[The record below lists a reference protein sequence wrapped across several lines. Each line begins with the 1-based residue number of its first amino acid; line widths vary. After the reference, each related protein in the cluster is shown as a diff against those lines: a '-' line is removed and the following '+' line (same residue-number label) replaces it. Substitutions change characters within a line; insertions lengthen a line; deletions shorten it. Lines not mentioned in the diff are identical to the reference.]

1 MSVFTGAVHSGWGE
15 IFLPFDEVLQKKGQA
30 RLILVEN
37 GRESDGMGDWH
48 SRPAGQVI
56 KELGSGP
63 QGLSDREA
71 ARRLEKAGPN
81 LLTQPDPPSL
91 IARILGQL
99 KDPMILVLLAA
110 AVLSLAA
117 SGGEDWLDGVIILI
131 IVVVNGIIS
140 ITQEDHAQQALE
152 ELRRMSS
159 PTALTLREG
168 ERKRV
173 AASALV
179 PGDVILLEA
188 GDQVPADARILEC
201 SRLQADESALTGESV
216 PVEKEAREVLA
227 PDTPLGDRINMLI
240 SGTLVTAGRGT
251 ALVVATGMDTQM
263 GQIAGLILESGE
275 GDTPLQRRMAE
286 ISKSLSFLCLSVC
299 AVMFGV
305 GLFQGK
311 GLLDMFLTAVSL
323 AVAAIP
329 EGLPA
334 IVTIVLALGVQR
346 LAAGHAIVK
355 KLPAV
360 ETLGC
365 AGVICSDKTG
375 TLTQNRMTVQQVW
388 LTPGARR
395 REVMLAGC
403 LCSDARLEWKA
414 GAPTASGDPTEGALV
429 VAAAQ
434 DGVDQRRELEQQPR
448 VADIPF
454 DSNRKLMST
463 VHSQEGGGWVVFVKG
478 APDVL
483 LGRCT
488 STPKGPISPSD
499 RARALAANEEMAGK
513 ALRVIAVAKREL
525 RSFSPNPEPRMV
537 ESGLTF
543 LGLFGLMD
551 PPRPEV
557 RAAVAKC
564 HLAGVRPVMI
574 TGDHRITALAVAQE
588 LDIAR
593 AGDWTVTGAELDF
606 MPQEM
611 LENDIEKFAVFARVS
626 PEHKMRIVQA
636 WQKRGRVVAMTGDG
650 VNDAPA
656 LKAADI
662 GCAMGKTGT
671 DVAKGA
677 ADMIL
682 TDDNFSTIV
691 TAIEEGRGIYS
702 NIRKAIHYLLSC
714 NIGEIVTIFAATLMG
729 FGQMPL
735 VPVQL
740 LWLNLV
746 TDSLPAL
753 ALGVEPVEEGVM
765 EEAPRD
771 ASAGLFD
778 KKFSL
783 RLVWQGLMVGGL
795 TLAAY
800 FLGFTR
806 LAEAGME
813 GATANTMAFATLTLC
828 QLFHAF
834 NVRSENRSLFAQGVF
849 SNPAMN
855 RAFLAGLAM
864 QLSVLLVPP
873 LQGVFSVIPM
883 NVPQWCTV
891 LALAM
896 APIPICETAKSSAR
910 RTEPQ
915 PAAQTAVK

>member
-1 MSVFTGAVHSGWGE
+1 M
-15 IFLPFDEVLQKKGQA
+15 D
-30 RLILVEN
+30 
-37 GRESDGMGDWH
+37 DWY
-48 SRPAGQVI
+48 SRPASHII
-56 KELGSGP
+56 KELESSRD
-63 QGLSDREA
+63 GLTEREA
-71 ARRLEKAGPN
+71 RSRLERMGPNELAAADKPGLFRRL
-81 LLTQPDPPSL
+81 
-91 IARILGQL
+91 LGQL

-110 AVLSLAA
+110 AGLSLAA
-117 SGGEDWLDGVIILI
+117 SGGEDWLDGVIILG
-131 IVVVNGIIS
+131 IVAINAVIS

-152 ELRRMSS
+152 ELLRMST
-159 PTALTLREG
+159 PKAKVLREG
-168 ERKRV
+168 EEKV
-173 AASALV
+173 IAAAELV

-188 GDQVPADARILEC
+188 GDLVPADARILEC
-201 SRLQADESALTGESV
+201 SRLQADESAMTGESV
-216 PVEKEAREVLA
+216 PVEKQVRESLPA
-227 PDTPLGDRINMLI
+227 GTPLGDRVNMLC
-240 SGTLVTAGRGT
+240 SGTLITAGRGT
-251 ALVVATGMDTQM
+251 ALVVATGMDTEM
-263 GQIAGLILESGE
+263 GQIAGLLLESGQ
-275 GDTPLQRRMAE
+275 GATPLQRRMEE

-305 GLFQGK
+305 GLIQGK
-311 GLLDMFLTAVSL
+311 NMLEMFLTAVSL

-346 LAAGHAIVK
+346 LAARGAIVK

-365 AGVICSDKTG
+365 AEVICSDKTG
-375 TLTQNRMTVQQVW
+375 TLTQNKMTVQQLW
-388 LTPGARR
+388 TLPGSKR
-395 REVMLAGC
+395 REVMTAAC

-414 GAPTASGDPTEGALV
+414 GAPTAIGDPTEGALV
-429 VAAAQ
+429 VAASRE
-434 DGVDQRRELEQQPR
+434 GVDQQKEGEQWPR
-448 VADIPF
+448 VGDIPF
-454 DSNRKLMST
+454 DSSRKLMST
-463 VHSQEGGGWVVFVKG
+463 IHTNPQGGWTAFVKG

-483 LGRCT
+483 LERCT
-488 STPKGPISPSD
+488 STVRGPMTAGDKERI
-499 RARALAANEEMAGK
+499 LAANEAMASK
-513 ALRVIAVAKREL
+513 ALRVIAVARREL
-525 RSFSPNPEPRMV
+525 NMLPKRLEPETV
-537 ESGLTF
+537 ETGLTF
-543 LGLFGLMD
+543 LGLFGMMD

-557 RAAVAKC
+557 RYAVAKC

-574 TGDHRITALAVAQE
+574 TGDHRATALAVARE

-593 AGDWTVTGAELDF
+593 PGDWTVTGPELDF

-611 LENDIEKFAVFARVS
+611 LEEDIEKFSVFARVS
-626 PEHKMRIVQA
+626 PEHKLRIVQA
-636 WQKRGRVVAMTGDG
+636 WQKKGKVVAMTGDG

-656 LKAADI
+656 LKSADI
-662 GCAMGKTGT
+662 GCAMGRTGT

-677 ADMIL
+677 AHMIL

-691 TAIEEGRGIYS
+691 SAIEEGRGIYS

-714 NIGEIVTIFAATLMG
+714 NIGEIFTIFIATLLG

-765 EEAPRD
+765 EQPPRQ
-771 ASAGLFD
+771 ANANLFD

-783 RLVWQGLMVGGL
+783 RLAWQGLMVGGL

-806 LAEAGME
+806 LSQPGME
-813 GATANTMAFATLTLC
+813 GAVANTMAFATLTMC

-834 NVRSENRSLFAQGVF
+834 NVRSEDRSLFAQGPL

-855 RAFLAGLAM
+855 RAFLAGMAM
-864 QLSVLLVPP
+864 QLSVLLIPP
-873 LQGVFSVIPM
+873 LQSVFSVAPM
-883 NVPQWCTV
+883 DSRQWFWV
-891 LALAM
+891 LALAV
-896 APIPICETAKSSAR
+896 APIPICEVSKALHRGEKKTEKDRERETALY
-910 RTEPQ
+910 
-915 PAAQTAVK
+915 